1 MMSIPLSWG
10 WHHVV
15 SEIKL
20 RPILE
25 SKSWFMSPFPY
36 HNVHT
41 LLTDFSPFNSMS
53 SRSLSLDFELELEAC
68 SSIQLDV
75 YECTQVSILF
85 SSRPALFFHQTC
97 VNKHRLYDVTD
108 TTHRCC
114 NASNVC
120 VECQRS
126 SRDSFS
132 SGFCMSCSVEG
143 GSRFSW
149 KWMHPYWSWVSA
161 SRWSGLWAVVL
172 REYFPADGIILTSHG
187 VDVGRTHR
195 ALYFCQR
202 LWYSPRSS
210 VVDFILFSFTCY
222 HAKPDAILVCLFLTF
237 TASIADE
244 LRLLDPDFS

>member
-1 MMSIPLSWG
+1 MS
-10 WHHVV
+10 
-15 SEIKL
+15 
-20 RPILE
+20 
-25 SKSWFMSPFPY
+25 PY

-41 LLTDFSPFNSMS
+41 LLTHFSPFNSMS
-53 SRSLSLDFELELEAC
+53 SKSLSLDFELELEAC

-114 NASNVC
+114 NAPNVC

-149 KWMHPYWSWVSA
+149 KRMHPYWSWVSA

-195 ALYFCQR
+195 LFI
-202 LWYSPRSS
+202 S
-210 VVDFILFSFTCY
+210 VNVSDI
-222 HAKPDAILVCLFLTF
+222 
-237 TASIADE
+237 
-244 LRLLDPDFS
+244 LLDLLSLTSYYLASHAIMPSRMLSSFVYS